1 MTERLSSAVADL
13 DEPAALAVA
22 RDALAGGLDAL
33 AVIEACRQGMARV
46 GERFARGDYFVSDLI
61 MAAAIFARVTRLAE
75 PLLPAAPRSTRGTIV
90 MGTVKG
96 DLHDIGK
103 NLVVLLLRATGYE
116 VRDLGVN
123 VPPQRFVAALQE
135 TGASVLGLSAL
146 LTTSFGAMKATVDAV
161 EAAGLRPRVRVM
173 LGGGPVDERVK
184 ALAGADAWG
193 ATAQE
198 AVNLCAGW
206 VAHADAR

>member
-1 MTERLSSAVADL
+1 MSDRLSDAVAEL
-13 DEPAALAVA
+13 DEATALDTARAALA
-22 RDALAGGLDAL
+22 AGSEAL

-46 GERFARGDYFVSDLI
+46 GERFARGEYFVSDLI

-75 PLLPAAPRSTRGTIV
+75 PLLSTGPRPARGAVV

-103 NLVVLLLRATGYE
+103 NLAVLLLRAAGYE

-123 VPPQRFVAALQE
+123 VPPQRFVDALRE
-135 TGASVLGLSAL
+135 SGATVLGLSAL

-161 EAAGLRPRVRVM
+161 EAAGLRPRVRIM
-173 LGGGPVDERVK
+173 LGGGPVDGRVQ

-198 AVNLCAGW
+198 AVNLCDRWVTHAGG
-206 VAHADAR
+206 R

>member
-1 MTERLSSAVADL
+1 MSDRLISAVADL
-13 DEPAALAVA
+13 DEPGALGTAREQLAA
-22 RDALAGGLDAL
+22 GTDAL
-33 AVIEACRQGMARV
+33 AVIEACRAGMALV
-46 GERFARGDYFVSDLI
+46 GERFGRGEYFVSDLI

-75 PLLPAAPRSTRGTIV
+75 PLLSAGPRPTRGTVV

-103 NLVVLLLRATGYE
+103 NLVVLLLRAAGYE

-123 VPPQRFVAALQE
+123 VPPQRFVDALAE
-135 TGASVLGLSAL
+135 TGATVLGLSAL

-161 EAAGLRPRVRVM
+161 ETAGLRPRVRIM
-173 LGGGPVDERVK
+173 LGGGPVDVRVQT
-184 ALAGADAWG
+184 LAGADAWG

-198 AVNLCAGW
+198 AVNLCHGW
-206 VAHADAR
+206 VAHAGAS